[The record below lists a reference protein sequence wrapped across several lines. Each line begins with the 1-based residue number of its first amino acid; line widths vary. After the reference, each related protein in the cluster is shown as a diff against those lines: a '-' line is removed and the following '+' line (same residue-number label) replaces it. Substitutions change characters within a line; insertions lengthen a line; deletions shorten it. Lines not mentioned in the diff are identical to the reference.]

1 MRGTV
6 PTLVNNVPKHMPD
19 KRPVTL
25 RMVAARAGVSLATA
39 SYALRSGS
47 RAVTPALRQRVID
60 AADELGYEL
69 RPRGRLRTRAL
80 TVAAVVPDPTN
91 SFFSDVLRAA
101 EATLRAGGHRLVV
114 SSSGEDEAQEEEIV
128 STVLRGRIDGL
139 LLAPAGPVG
148 PAVRALAASGAA
160 VVLIDRDGEAPD
172 LSSVV
177 LDNASSA
184 RRATRLLAAG
194 GCRRIAILNGPQR
207 ISTARD
213 RLAGYLQGLADAA
226 LPVEP
231 IYQRTVEFNA
241 EEARRSADALLRLP
255 KRPDG
260 VFSAS
265 AILTSGLLQSM
276 REHGL
281 RAGTDVAVVG
291 YGDAPWA
298 ALVEPAVTVIEQPT
312 RRLGETAVR
321 LLLADPSAPPQRV
334 VLESQLILRDSHWRH
349 GAAS

>member
-1 MRGTV
+1 M

-114 SSSGEDEAQEEEIV
+114 SSSGEDETQEEEIV

-148 PAVRALAASGAA
+148 PAVRALAAS
-160 VVLIDRDGEAPD
+160 
-172 LSSVV
+172 
-177 LDNASSA
+177 
-184 RRATRLLAAG
+184 
-194 GCRRIAILNGPQR
+194 
-207 ISTARD
+207 
-213 RLAGYLQGLADAA
+213 
-226 LPVEP
+226 
-231 IYQRTVEFNA
+231 
-241 EEARRSADALLRLP
+241 
-255 KRPDG
+255 
-260 VFSAS
+260 
-265 AILTSGLLQSM
+265 
-276 REHGL
+276 
-281 RAGTDVAVVG
+281 
-291 YGDAPWA
+291 
-298 ALVEPAVTVIEQPT
+298 
-312 RRLGETAVR
+312 
-321 LLLADPSAPPQRV
+321 
-334 VLESQLILRDSHWRH
+334 
-349 GAAS
+349 